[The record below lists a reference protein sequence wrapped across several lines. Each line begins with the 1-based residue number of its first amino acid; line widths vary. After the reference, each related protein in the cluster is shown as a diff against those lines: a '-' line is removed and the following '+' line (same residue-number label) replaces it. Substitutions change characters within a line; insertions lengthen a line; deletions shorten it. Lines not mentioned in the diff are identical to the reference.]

1 MLNVDVSAQHKLTL
15 ENVSGVY
22 SMQISL
28 DVEVINK
35 SIEEVTITSVK
46 IVSKKK
52 SFLSSKVQ
60 KVFSENRNDTIK
72 PESTYQFNLGKIPF
86 EERRAYT
93 LIINDH
99 FISNEF

>member
-15 ENVSGVY
+15 DEISGVY
-22 SMQISL
+22 SMQSNL

-35 SIEEVTITSVK
+35 SFETVIISSIK

-52 SFLSSKVQ
+52 SFFSSKIQ
-60 KVFSENRNDTIK
+60 NVFSENRNDTVN
-72 PESTYQFNLGKIPF
+72 PEASYQFNIGKIPF
-86 EERRAYT
+86 EQRRKYS
-93 LIINDH
+93 LIINDQ

>member
-15 ENVSGVY
+15 DNVSGVY
-22 SMQISL
+22 FMQINL

-52 SFLSSKVQ
+52 SFLSSKSRKCFQ
-60 KVFSENRNDTIK
+60 NI
-72 PESTYQFNLGKIPF
+72 GM
-86 EERRAYT
+86 T
-93 LIINDH
+93 L
-99 FISNEF
+99 